1 MRSYDATPLLLKH
14 PANGVARWDP
24 VLPSLLP
31 AGGLNFIEADVFE
44 VIRCDSTIRPH
55 LMLINADIFEGI
67 YRGPIAGPRG
77 PLQFPIIHLHLSQQ
91 LTDLALGCVEHNVC
105 ASVSVL
111 EYSALRVQH
120 LIDVYT

>member
-1 MRSYDATPLLLKH
+1 MGSYDATPLLLKH

-44 VIRCDSTIRPH
+44 VIRCDSTIPPH

-77 PLQFPIIHLHLSQQ
+77 AASISPCSSPSQPTTHR
-91 LTDLALGCVEHNVC
+91 LYARL
-105 ASVSVL
+105 
-111 EYSALRVQH
+111 
-120 LIDVYT
+120 